1 MKRGIE
7 AKRSLNSISNFQ
19 IRAGLSKFKK
29 NHAKSIEFHLVFYC
43 FGKNLRAFSEF
54 CPIP

>member
-7 AKRSLNSISNFQ
+7 AKKSLNSISNFQ

-29 NHAKSIEFHLVFYC
+29 NHAKSIEFHLVFCC
-43 FGKNLRAFSEF
+43 FSKNLCVFSKF
-54 CPIP
+54 